1 MKPHQLWASTLLV
14 GVAALS
20 GCVNPGALPKPVQPL
35 DAARLGLAPSTS
47 APDSQAATSQSLSE
61 TAWWRAWGDSRL
73 DALVERALADHPS
86 LQVAQARR
94 LRASASADLERTT
107 DQPQVGLNADVTR
120 QHYTANGMVPPPVA
134 GTDRTSADV
143 RLAASWEFDFFGR
156 HASALAAALGQERAA
171 AADTAAARHW
181 LAVEVVRNHVELARL
196 LAQRRVAQRS
206 LAQREDIVALVRQR
220 VDAGLDT
227 QVELQ
232 QSLASVPEVRGQIAA
247 LDEQISLARHR
258 LASLSAQPIDAL
270 RDYAPELPA
279 AAPPLPA
286 QLNADLLGRRADLVA
301 ARWRVEAA
309 SQEVTLARQQFYPN
323 LSLNAFAGLSAL
335 GLDKLIDTGS
345 RTYGVGPALHLPIFQ
360 GDSLRAR
367 LRGRAA
373 EYDAAVAAWNS
384 ALLDAV
390 REAADAQT
398 SLVSIDV
405 QQQAQSAAHSHAQLA
420 YTHAEQR
427 DQLGLGGRLPVLAA
441 ETQLLAQQRAA
452 IDLQARQLDARA
464 RLVRALGGGWS
475 TDDESTRRPV
485 RAAAQ
490 GAATGSLQ

>member
-1 MKPHQLWASTLLV
+1 MTSQHFWAGTLLA
-14 GVAALS
+14 GVTALG
-20 GCVNPGALPKPVQPL
+20 GCVHPGALPRPVQPY
-35 DAARLGLAPSTS
+35 DATRLGLALVTPTPEG
-47 APDSQAATSQSLSE
+47 AGVVSLAFVE
-61 TAWWRAWGDSRL
+61 TPWWRAWGDSRL

-94 LRASASADLERTT
+94 RRALAGADLERAA
-107 DQPQVGLNADVTR
+107 DEPRLGLNADVTR
-120 QHYTANGMVPPPVA
+120 QHYSANGMVPPPVA

-143 RLAASWEFDFFGR
+143 RLVASWEFDYFGR
-156 HASALAAALGQERAA
+156 HATALAAALGQERAA

-181 LAVEVVRNHVELARL
+181 LAVEVVRHHVELARL
-196 LAQRRVAQRS
+196 LAQRRIAQRS
-206 LAQREDIVALVRQR
+206 LAQREDVVALVRQR

-232 QSLASVPEVRGQIAA
+232 QSLANVPEARGQLAA
-247 LDEQISLARHR
+247 LNEQISLARHR

-279 AAPPLPA
+279 VAPPLPA

-335 GLDKLIDTGS
+335 GLDRLIDTGS

-360 GDSLRAR
+360 ADGLQAR
-367 LRGRAA
+367 LRDRAA
-373 EYDAAVAAWNS
+373 EHDAAVAAWNS

-390 REAADAQT
+390 REAVDAQA
-398 SLVSIDV
+398 SLVSLDL
-405 QQQAQSAAHSHAQLA
+405 QRQAQSAAHSHAQLA
-420 YTHAEQR
+420 YGHAEQR
-427 DQLGLGGRLPVLAA
+427 DRLGLGGRLPVLAA
-441 ETQLLAQQRAA
+441 ETLLLAQQRAA

-475 TDDESTRRPV
+475 AEDESTRPHA
-485 RAAAQ
+485 RAATPD
-490 GAATGSLQ
+490 AATGNLQ